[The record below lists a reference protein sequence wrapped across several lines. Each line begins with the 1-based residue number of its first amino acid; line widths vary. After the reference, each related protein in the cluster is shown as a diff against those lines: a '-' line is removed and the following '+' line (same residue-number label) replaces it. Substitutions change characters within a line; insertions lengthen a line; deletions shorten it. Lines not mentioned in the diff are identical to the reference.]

1 MGKIKH
7 FLSITDLSTQE
18 IWEIFAVGKKLKEEH
33 KKTGKNEPVLDKK
46 TLVMLFEKPSLRTRL
61 SFETAMTQ
69 LGGHAVHFG
78 PDDICIGS
86 RECASDV
93 AGVASGMGDI
103 LMARTYKHATVE
115 KLAEYSIVPLM
126 NGLSDLEHPCQALS
140 DFFTIWEE
148 KGSFLDLTIAYVGDG
163 ENNITHSLALGCALL
178 GITFKCAS
186 PDGYHMRPEIVEN
199 AKKIAECTHAQIL
212 ESETPVEAVSG
223 ADVVYTDTWVSMGD
237 EKEKEKR
244 CSVFLPYQVTNK
256 LMKLAAYNAIFM
268 HDLPAHRGQEVTE
281 EVIDGPQ
288 SFVFDQAH
296 NRLHVQKALLLKL
309 LGKQYS
315 SPI

>member
-1 MGKIKH
+1 MIKH
-7 FLSITDLSTQE
+7 FLSITDLSAKE
-18 IWEIFAVGKKLKEEH
+18 ILEIFAVGKKLKEEH

-69 LGGHAVHFG
+69 LGGHAVYFSSS
-78 PDDICIGS
+78 DIGIGS

-93 AGVASGMGDI
+93 AGVTSGMGDM
-103 LMARTYKHATVE
+103 LMARTYHHKTVE
-115 KLAEYSIVPLM
+115 KLADYSLVPVI
-126 NGLSDLEHPCQALS
+126 NGLSDLEHPCQALA

-148 KGSFLDLTIAYVGDG
+148 KNTFSGLTISFVGDG
-163 ENNITHSLALGCALL
+163 ENNIAHSLCLGAALL

-186 PDGYHMRPEIVEN
+186 PKGYFLKSAIVES
-199 AKKIAECTHAQIL
+199 AKKIAQSTKAQIIQA
-212 ESETPVEAVSG
+212 ETPQEAVQG

-244 CSVFLPYQVTNK
+244 MKDFALYQVTNTM
-256 LMKLAAYNAIFM
+256 MKLAAHDAIFM

-288 SFVFDQAH
+288 SVVFDQAH

-309 LGKQYS
+309 LNLD
-315 SPI
+315 